1 MSVIVGGAIFFA
13 AGVVCLALAVWKSR
27 ARSQSIAPATAEVRN
42 NPAPRRVATTKVAA
56 APPVMATAT
65 ATARPPATATAHRA
79 PAPARESY
87 YAVAPPSRA
96 KGRPMG
102 WYSVDGSLSDER
114 FWDGRTWTARRQ
126 LVEGSWSAVPLAG

>member
-1 MSVIVGGAIFFA
+1 VSVIVGGAIFFG

-42 NPAPRRVATTKVAA
+42 NPAPRRVATTKVATA
-56 APPVMATAT
+56 QPATAT
-65 ATARPPATATAHRA
+65 ATATAPASAHRA
-79 PAPARESY
+79 PAQARESY

-126 LVEGSWSAVPLAG
+126 LVGGTWSPVPLAG